1 MASPVVFQPTSSKRE
16 KEDSKTLDVNKIM
29 HDKMFPD
36 KKTLNK
42 MIDDE
47 KTLEEKTLKKIQPDK
62 RFLRK
67 VLPTSEA
74 VVRLLDGV
82 EGVVVNQKVE
92 VVETAMS
99 MLTLGCCKV
108 ESA

>member
-1 MASPVVFQPTSSKRE
+1 MASPVVYQPTSSNNE
-16 KEDSKTLDVNKIM
+16 KASNVNKIL
-29 HDKMFPD
+29 HDEMIPD

-47 KTLEEKTLKKIQPDK
+47 KTLKKILPDK

-67 VLPTSEA
+67 VSPTSEA
-74 VVRLLDGV
+74 VMRLLDGV
-82 EGVVVNQKVE
+82 NGVVVNQKVE
-92 VVETAMS
+92 VVETALG

-108 ESA
+108 ERL